1 MTTIERTDER
11 RRAGHRGDDRRHRR
25 ASAAGVGRGAQ
36 VVCAA
41 GVEGQALAD
50 RATPCRRMSH
60 FYDTP
65 DAYKTSSLRVDA
77 SAARRGVAGSDPE
90 FAAKQLLVD
99 AGVSIA
105 VLEPMCDAQLPQAE
119 HVLKAT
125 YNDWL
130 ADVWLGDN
138 NWHGRWRGAI
148 SVTAQDPA
156 PGRAGDRAVGRP
168 PVHGRG
174 ADDAADPR
182 NPVRQPAFRSAV
194 RSRRAQRPSGRHAP
208 DGPDAVRADSDLPRR
223 QPGAL
228 ARLLR
233 VVAAA
238 VRLASDEPGV
248 RRRIRP
254 ASRPAGGVRRGRVH
268 VGHAGDVAHGPDL
281 GAPQGR
287 SASRAAQAVGLR
299 PRARAVHHA
308 AAGGGQRRR
317 CTGST
322 SK

>member
-1 MTTIERTDER
+1 MTIVDTDVHPLPVSGEVLKSY
-11 RRAGHRGDDRRHRR
+11 APAEWKDRLWPTGN
-25 ASAAGVGRGAQ
+25 AVS
-36 VVCAA
+36 
-41 GVEGQALAD
+41 
-50 RATPCRRMSH
+50 PMSY

-77 SAARRGVAGSDPE
+77 SPPRGGAAGSDPD

-148 SVTAQDPA
+148 NVTAQDPGQA
-156 PGRAGDRAVGRP
+156 AREIERWAGP
-168 PVHGRG
+168 SVHGRG

-182 NPVRQPAFRSAV
+182 NTFRQPAFRSAV
-194 RSRRAQRPSGRHAP
+194 RSRGAPRPSGRHAP
-208 DGPDAVRADSDLPRR
+208 DGPDAVRADSDLPGR
-223 QPGAL
+223 QSRAL

-238 VRLASDEPGV
+238 LRVASDEPGV

-254 ASRPAGGVRRGRVH
+254 ASRPAGGVRRRRLHLGD
-268 VGHAGDVAHGPDL
+268 AGDVADGPDL
-281 GAPQGR
+281 GATQGR
-287 SASRAAQAVGLR
+287 PPARTTPAVGLR

-308 AAGGGQRRR
+308 AARGSQRRAS
-317 CTGST
+317 TAST
-322 SK
+322 SR